1 MESIKS
7 KTTQKTLQQLI
18 QHFSDEQVS
27 IDAVAQ
33 MRWPNGAACP
43 ACATKDPYYL
53 KTQKRWKCRDCR
65 RQFSVK
71 LGTIFEDS
79 PIPLQK
85 WLPAL
90 WMLVNCRNGIS
101 SYEIHRALGV
111 SQKSAWFMLHRLRLV
126 LQNGDLGKFG
136 GPGSEIE
143 SDETFIGGKARN
155 MHASRRAQ
163 FKAARES
170 SLTGDANLVNK
181 TAVWG
186 VLDREQRK
194 VRATVV
200 PKVNREALQA
210 AVLDQVAPGSKIYTD
225 EAKVYRSLPKEEY
238 VHEFVNHLE
247 RYVNGRVHTNGLE
260 NFWSLLK
267 RGLNGTYVAV
277 EPFHLFRYI
286 DEQAFRFN
294 NRKDESGRKLSDAE
308 RFEIA
313 LSQVAGKRL
322 TFAEVIGKDDKDSAS
337 TTPAPEPF

>member
-1 MESIKS
+1 MESS
-7 KTTQKTLQQLI
+7 KPKPKTLQQII
-18 QHFSDEQVS
+18 QLYSDEQTC
-27 IDAVAQ
+27 IDTVAR
-33 MRWPNGAACP
+33 MRWPNGPECP
-43 ACATKDPYYL
+43 ACATKEPYYL
-53 KTQKRWKCRDCR
+53 KTQKRFKCRDCR

-79 PIPLQK
+79 PVPLQK

-101 SYEIHRALGV
+101 SYEIHRDLGV

-126 LQNGDLGKFG
+126 LQTGNVGKLG

-143 SDETFIGGKARN
+143 SDETFVGGKAKN

-170 SLTGDANLVNK
+170 AEYTGDANYINK
-181 TAVWG
+181 TAVWA

-194 VRATVV
+194 IRATIV
-200 PKVNREALQA
+200 PKVNREALQT
-210 AVLDQVAPGSKIYTD
+210 AVLDQVAPGSAIYTD
-225 EAKVYRSLPKEEY
+225 EAKVYRALPKEQY
-238 VHEFVNHLE
+238 IHEFVNHLE
-247 RYVNGRVHTNGLE
+247 KYVDGRVSTNGVE

-277 EPFHLFRYI
+277 EPFHLFRYV
-286 DEQAFRFN
+286 DEQVFRFN
-294 NRKDESGRKLSDAE
+294 NRKDAKGRKLTDSE

-322 TFAEVIGKDDKDSAS
+322 TFAEVIGKDDASARH
-337 TTPAPEPF
+337 TPEPF